1 MRINVRSEGLEL
13 TPQLRQVVVSRLL
26 SALDPFG
33 AHIASVGVRLLTSTA
48 RTQPATTI
56 CDVAV
61 SLRPSGEV
69 RVRAEEP
76 TMPGAIDRAA
86 EDIRRAVEREVAR
99 LQAAPRA
106 SLVAEAGPGS
116 LELVLNDNQIS
127 QQQRDWLERPEN
139 YMRPIHIGEYRR
151 PPGVEDDEM
160 PKGLELALQ
169 RPR

>member
-13 TPQLRQVVVSRLL
+13 TPQLRQVAVSRLL
-26 SALDPFG
+26 SALAPFG
-33 AHIASVGVRLLTSTA
+33 AHIASVGVRLQTSTA
-48 RTQPATTI
+48 RTQPATTT

-76 TMPGAIDRAA
+76 TMPGAINRAA

-99 LQAAPRA
+99 PQAAPRE
-106 SLVAEAGPGS
+106 SYVGEAAPGS
-116 LELVLNDNQIS
+116 LELVLKDNQIS
-127 QQQRDWLERPEN
+127 QWQREWLERPEN
-139 YMRPIHIGEYRR
+139 YMRPIHIREYWR
-151 PPGVEDDEM
+151 PSGVEDDEM
-160 PKGLELALQ
+160 PEELELALA

>member
-13 TPQLRQVVVSRLL
+13 TPQLRQVAVSRLL
-26 SALDPFG
+26 SALGPVG
-33 AHIASVGVRLLTSTA
+33 AHIALVGVRLQTSTP

-86 EDIRRAVEREVAR
+86 EEIRSAVEREVAR
-99 LQAAPRA
+99 PQAAPRE
-106 SLVAEAGPGS
+106 SYVAKAAPGS

-127 QQQRDWLERPEN
+127 QQQREWLERPEN
-139 YMRPIHIGEYRR
+139 YMRPIHIREYWR
-151 PPGVEDDEM
+151 PPGVEDDEI
-160 PKGLELALQ
+160 PEALELALP